1 MKTAYIILPPS
12 SELSTASFVP
22 EYCVSFIKDQLKDME
37 AYFFDHENILCAEL
51 QKILAGG
58 IDVITIIHASVIAFR
73 SSLLQMTLA
82 FDNKQIEMAA
92 PLLQNGSNDQKPH
105 LPFPYS
111 DEETFREVS
120 NAVISLYEAH
130 VRRADSISSEI
141 FSCAASFVKK
151 IPENLPVSEWIHH
164 PLWMETPKYVAE
176 GSIAHS
182 FADYHTHVREDLI
195 RLIPHGAHNILDVGC
210 GEGALGRRIK
220 QVLPGVKLSGVE
232 IDPHAAARAVAV
244 YDHVYVMPAEELQIS
259 EPLDCVICGDILE
272 HLKDPWM
279 FLKKLHTLLQPQGV
293 VIGSVPN
300 AGHWTVIE
308 GLIKGRFRYIPA
320 GILCWD
326 HLRFFTKESLCEML
340 CKAGFQI
347 SYLDSVQSALTPRGE
362 QFVRLLEKTNM
373 GDKSSLT
380 TEQFLFRVEK

>member
-1 MKTAYIILPPS
+1 
-12 SELSTASFVP
+12 
-22 EYCVSFIKDQLKDME
+22 ME

-347 SYLDSVQSALTPRGE
+347 SYLDSVQSALTPMGE

>member
-1 MKTAYIILPPS
+1 MKTAYIILPPF
-12 SELSTASFVP
+12 SELSAAPFVS
-22 EYCVSFIKDQLKDME
+22 EYCVSFMKDQLKDAE
-37 AYFFDHENILCAEL
+37 AYFFDHDNILSAEP

-82 FDNKQIEMAA
+82 FDNKQIKIAA
-92 PLLQNGSNDQKPH
+92 PLLQNGSDDQRPH

-111 DEETFREVS
+111 DEETFKEVS
-120 NAVISLYEAH
+120 NTVISLNEAH
-130 VRRADSISSEI
+130 VRSADSVSSEI
-141 FSCAASFVKK
+141 FSCAASFIKK
-151 IPENLPVSEWIHH
+151 IPENLPIGEWIHH
-164 PLWMETPKYVAE
+164 QLWMETPKYVAE

-195 RLIPHGAHNILDVGC
+195 RLIPHHVHSILDVGC

-220 QVLPGVKLSGVE
+220 QVLPGVKIFGVE
-232 IDPHAAARAVAV
+232 IDAHVAAHAAPV
-244 YDHVYVMPAEELQIS
+244 YDHIYVMPAEDLQIS
-259 EPLDCVICGDILE
+259 EPLDCIICGDILE
-272 HLKDPWM
+272 HLKNPWM
-279 FLKKLHTLLQPQGV
+279 FLKKLNTLLQPQGV

-308 GLIKGRFRYIPA
+308 GLIKGRFSYIPA

-340 CKAGFQI
+340 LKAGFQI
-347 SYLDSVQSALTPRGE
+347 SYLDGVQSALTPRGE
-362 QFVRLLEKTNM
+362 QFVRLLKTNM
-373 GDKSSLT
+373 GDKLSLT
-380 TEQFLFRVEK
+380 TEQFLFRVKK